1 MTWQGGKLGRETAPT
16 RTFACLTPLAAA
28 ADDPAASLTALSK
41 ALSDF
46 SPAVTI
52 DVRLLGDDGETVQHW
67 DVRAGS
73 RGAKAAKAVARVP
86 KTPDVIVV
94 MRPETWQQIAQGRLA
109 PYEALYAGK
118 LRVGGDL
125 ESAKA
130 ITRHLTDPA
139 LPYVAPC

>member
-1 MTWQGGKLGRETAPT
+1 MTWQGGKLGREAAPT

-46 SPAVTI
+46 STAVTVN
-52 DVRLLGDDGETVQHW
+52 VRLLGDDGETVEHW
-67 DVRAGS
+67 DVQAGS
-73 RGAKAAKAVARVP
+73 KRAKAVARVP
-86 KTPDVIVV
+86 KTPDIIVV

-118 LRVGGDL
+118 LRVGGDF
-125 ESAKA
+125 EAAKA
-130 ITRHLTDPA
+130 ITRHLSDPSS
-139 LPYVAPC
+139 PYVAPC